1 MPYYL
6 RVRVGKLHR
15 IHWFNSN
22 PVFYSSAH
30 DWRRVMVMR
39 SPKTLVSEIKNT
51 NNIKVTKVKRTFLI
65 GITKLTQLAHK
76 LCTIRSA
83 SQRCKGIKYDHRN
96 ALVINLPQTKTL
108 RLSQHTHART
118 RTRTH
123 TRTRTNECTHK
134 HKKGHQ
140 QWQNMRCS
148 NANIFA
154 RNTY

>member
-1 MPYYL
+1 
-6 RVRVGKLHR
+6 
-15 IHWFNSN
+15 
-22 PVFYSSAH
+22 
-30 DWRRVMVMR
+30 MR
-39 SPKTLVSEIKNT
+39 SPKTLVFEIKNT
-51 NNIKVTKVKRTFLI
+51 NNNIKVTKVKRTFLI

-76 LCTIRSA
+76 LCTVRSA
-83 SQRCKGIKYDHRN
+83 SQRCKIIIYDHRN

-108 RLSQHTHART
+108 RLSLHTHART

-123 TRTRTNECTHK
+123 TRTRTRTNECTHK
-134 HKKGHQ
+134 PKKGHQ